1 MGYLADE
8 QPYGYVLEMGFNL
21 GYRPCG
27 KPTMVQFQK
36 SRDKGLHK
44 SEQGRYHF
52 GEKTKDSENRRK
64 PL

>member
-1 MGYLADE
+1 
-8 QPYGYVLEMGFNL
+8 
-21 GYRPCG
+21 
-27 KPTMVQFQK
+27 MVQFQK

-52 GEKTKDSENRRK
+52 GKKTKDSENRRK